1 MGRSQRQKGKRGERL
16 ASKAVTAA
24 LGVKARRGVQYKGG
38 AGSADIEV
46 DIQGVHWEV
55 KFVERES
62 VRAWMAQAKEECGES
77 VPVVLHKRSREE
89 WLVTLPMERLYEFVQ
104 RLEEAAGSTLQAMG
118 GGQVS
123 SELPAAVLPAPAAP
137 PAGDARVFPVRR
149 GRGARDHRCRGTQR
163 SRRDPGHTV

>member
-16 ASKAVTAA
+16 ASKAVSEA

-46 DIQGVHWEV
+46 EIPGVHWEV

-62 VRAWMAQAKEECGES
+62 VRTWVAQAREESGGQ

-89 WLVTLPMERLYEFVQ
+89 WLVTLPLERLYEFMH
-104 RLEEAAGSTLQAMG
+104 RLEAAADPALQEMGRAAVPGS
-118 GGQVS
+118 V
-123 SELPAAVLPAPAAP
+123 PAEVLPAEPGQDSGAARP
-137 PAGDARVFPVRR
+137 IHLRR
-149 GRGARDHRCRGTQR
+149 RERTRSDRHR
-163 SRRDPGHTV
+163 

>member
-46 DIQGVHWEV
+46 EIPGIHWEV

-62 VRAWMAQAKEECGES
+62 VRAWMKQARDECGVS

-89 WLVTLPMERLYEFVQ
+89 WLVTVPMERLYEFVQ
-104 RLEEAAGSTLQAMG
+104 RLEEAIGQTLQALG
-118 GGQVS
+118 GEPFP
-123 SELPAAVLPAPAAP
+123 SELPLAVLPPGPEAA
-137 PAGDARVFPVRR
+137 AGDARDVSVRR
-149 GRGARDHRCRGTQR
+149 GERERSDRRRVQRGGGCD
-163 SRRDPGHTV
+163 S